1 MIDIHSHII
10 PNVDDGARSVEET
23 FNILKEAQEAGFTD
37 VILTSHFLLNYY
49 ETNAQELIFWK
60 EKLQEVL
67 KKQGTKINLHSGME
81 IYITNQMEE
90 LLENKKI
97 LTLANSRYMLIEL
110 PLATNVKYFDYV
122 VYYLEAKGI
131 KPIIAHPERYKC
143 VQKDPD
149 IVEEYI
155 EKGCL
160 IQCNYGSIVNL
171 YGREAEKTIKT
182 LLKKNQVHFLGSD
195 VHRENGTYLIILDAI
210 KKIRKIIGENKINE
224 LTTIN
229 PKKNIAKWR
238 VAILIINN
246 LERNVNKI
254 WEKLK

>member
-1 MIDIHSHII
+1 MIDIHSHVI

-171 YGREAEKTIKT
+171 YGREAEKTIKI

-229 PKKNIAKWR
+229 PKK
-238 VAILIINN
+238 ILQN
-246 LERNVNKI
+246 EE
-254 WEKLK
+254 WQY

>member
-97 LTLANSRYMLIEL
+97 LTLANSGYMLIEL

-155 EKGCL
+155 ENGCL

-229 PKKNIAKWR
+229 PKK
-238 VAILIINN
+238 ILQN
-246 LERNVNKI
+246 EE
-254 WEKLK
+254 WQY

>member
-182 LLKKNQVHFLGSD
+182 LLKKNQVHFLGSCLLY
-195 VHRENGTYLIILDAI
+195 TSDA
-210 KKIRKIIGENKINE
+210 
-224 LTTIN
+224 
-229 PKKNIAKWR
+229 ADD
-238 VAILIINN
+238 
-246 LERNVNKI
+246 
-254 WEKLK
+254 

>member
-60 EKLQEVL
+60 EKLQEIL

-195 VHRENGTYLIILDAI
+195 VHRENGTYLIILVAI

-229 PKKNIAKWR
+229 PKK
-238 VAILIINN
+238 ILQN
-246 LERNVNKI
+246 EE
-254 WEKLK
+254 WQY

>member
-182 LLKKNQVHFLGSD
+182 ILKKNQVHFLGSD

-229 PKKNIAKWR
+229 PKK
-238 VAILIINN
+238 ILQN
-246 LERNVNKI
+246 EE
-254 WEKLK
+254 WQY

>member
-37 VILTSHFLLNYY
+37 DILTSHFLLNNN
-49 ETNAQELIFWK
+49 ETDAQELIFWK
-60 EKLQEVL
+60 DKLQEVL
-67 KKQGTKINLHSGME
+67 DQRGPNIKLHSGME
-81 IYITNQMEE
+81 IYISNQMEE
-90 LLENKKI
+90 LMQKNKL

-110 PLATNVKYFDYV
+110 PIASNVQYLDYV
-122 VYYLEAKGI
+122 IYYLEAKGI

-182 LLKKNQVHFLGSD
+182 L
-195 VHRENGTYLIILDAI
+195 
-210 KKIRKIIGENKINE
+210 
-224 LTTIN
+224 
-229 PKKNIAKWR
+229 
-238 VAILIINN
+238 
-246 LERNVNKI
+246 
-254 WEKLK
+254 

>member
-210 KKIRKIIGENKINE
+210 KKIRKIIEKNKINE
-224 LTTIN
+224 ITTIN
-229 PKKNIAKWR
+229 PKK
-238 VAILIINN
+238 ILQN
-246 LERNVNKI
+246 EE
-254 WEKLK
+254 WQY

>member
-224 LTTIN
+224 ITTIN
-229 PKKNIAKWR
+229 PKK
-238 VAILIINN
+238 ILQN
-246 LERNVNKI
+246 
-254 WEKLK
+254 

>member
-1 MIDIHSHII
+1 MNIEMIDIHSHII

-97 LTLANSRYMLIEL
+97 LTLANSGYMLIEL

-229 PKKNIAKWR
+229 PKK
-238 VAILIINN
+238 ILQN
-246 LERNVNKI
+246 EE
-254 WEKLK
+254 WQY

>member
-182 LLKKNQVHFLGSD
+182 ILKKNQVHFLGSD

-224 LTTIN
+224 ITTIN
-229 PKKNIAKWR
+229 PKK
-238 VAILIINN
+238 ILKN
-246 LERNVNKI
+246 EE
-254 WEKLK
+254 WQY

>member
-90 LLENKKI
+90 LLENNEI

-229 PKKNIAKWR
+229 PKKNIAK
-238 VAILIINN
+238 
-246 LERNVNKI
+246 
-254 WEKLK
+254 

>member
-171 YGREAEKTIKT
+171 YGGEAEKTIKT

-229 PKKNIAKWR
+229 PKK
-238 VAILIINN
+238 ILQN
-246 LERNVNKI
+246 EE
-254 WEKLK
+254 WQY

>member
-182 LLKKNQVHFLGSD
+182 ILKRNQVHFLGSD

-229 PKKNIAKWR
+229 PKK
-238 VAILIINN
+238 ILQN
-246 LERNVNKI
+246 EE
-254 WEKLK
+254 WQY

>member
-37 VILTSHFLLNYY
+37 DILTSHILLNYY
-49 ETNAQELIFWK
+49 ETDAQELIFWK
-60 EKLQEVL
+60 DKLQEVL
-67 KKQGTKINLHSGME
+67 DQRGPNIKLHSGME
-81 IYITNQMEE
+81 IYISNQMEE
-90 LLENKKI
+90 LMQKNKL

-110 PLATNVKYFDYV
+110 PIASNVQYLDYV
-122 VYYLEAKGI
+122 IYYLEAKGI

-155 EKGCL
+155 ENGCL

-210 KKIRKIIGENKINE
+210 KKIRKIIRENKINE

-229 PKKNIAKWR
+229 PKK
-238 VAILIINN
+238 ILQN
-246 LERNVNKI
+246 EE
-254 WEKLK
+254 WQY

>member
-49 ETNAQELIFWK
+49 ETNVQELIFWK

-182 LLKKNQVHFLGSD
+182 ILKKNQVHFLGSD

-224 LTTIN
+224 ITTIN
-229 PKKNIAKWR
+229 PKK
-238 VAILIINN
+238 ILQN
-246 LERNVNKI
+246 EE
-254 WEKLK
+254 WQY

>member
-67 KKQGTKINLHSGME
+67 KKQGTKINLHSV
-81 IYITNQMEE
+81 
-90 LLENKKI
+90 LENKKI

-224 LTTIN
+224 ITTIN
-229 PKKNIAKWR
+229 PKK
-238 VAILIINN
+238 ILQN
-246 LERNVNKI
+246 EE
-254 WEKLK
+254 WQY

>member
-131 KPIIAHPERYKC
+131 KPVIAHPERYKC

-224 LTTIN
+224 ITTIN
-229 PKKNIAKWR
+229 PKK
-238 VAILIINN
+238 ILQN
-246 LERNVNKI
+246 EE
-254 WEKLK
+254 WQY

>member
-182 LLKKNQVHFLGSD
+182 ILKKNQVHFLGSD

-224 LTTIN
+224 ITTIN
-229 PKKNIAKWR
+229 PKK
-238 VAILIINN
+238 IL
-246 LERNVNKI
+246 RNEE
-254 WEKLK
+254 WQY

>member
-1 MIDIHSHII
+1 MIDIHAHIST
-10 PNVDDGARSVEET
+10 NVDDGARSVEET

-49 ETNAQELIFWK
+49 ETDAQELIFWK
-60 EKLQEVL
+60 DKLQEVL
-67 KKQGTKINLHSGME
+67 DQRGPNIKLHSGME
-81 IYITNQMEE
+81 IYISNQMEE
-90 LLENKKI
+90 LMQKNKL

-110 PLATNVKYFDYV
+110 PIASNVQYLDYV
-122 VYYLEAKGI
+122 IYYLEAKGI

-224 LTTIN
+224 ITTIN
-229 PKKNIAKWR
+229 PKK
-238 VAILIINN
+238 ILQN
-246 LERNVNKI
+246 EE
-254 WEKLK
+254 WQY

>member
-23 FNILKEAQEAGFTD
+23 FNILKEAQGAGFTD

-224 LTTIN
+224 ITTIN
-229 PKKNIAKWR
+229 PKK
-238 VAILIINN
+238 ILQN
-246 LERNVNKI
+246 EE
-254 WEKLK
+254 WQY

>member
-60 EKLQEVL
+60 EKLREVL

-182 LLKKNQVHFLGSD
+182 ILKKNQVHFLGSD

-224 LTTIN
+224 ITTIN
-229 PKKNIAKWR
+229 PKK
-238 VAILIINN
+238 ILQN
-246 LERNVNKI
+246 EE
-254 WEKLK
+254 WQY

>member
-131 KPIIAHPERYKC
+131 NPIIAHPERYKC

-224 LTTIN
+224 ITTIN
-229 PKKNIAKWR
+229 PKK
-238 VAILIINN
+238 ILQN
-246 LERNVNKI
+246 EE
-254 WEKLK
+254 WQY

>member
-131 KPIIAHPERYKC
+131 KPIIAHSERYKC

-224 LTTIN
+224 ITTIN
-229 PKKNIAKWR
+229 PKK
-238 VAILIINN
+238 ILQN
-246 LERNVNKI
+246 EE
-254 WEKLK
+254 WQY

>member
-182 LLKKNQVHFLGSD
+182 ILKKNQVHFLGSD

-224 LTTIN
+224 ITTIN
-229 PKKNIAKWR
+229 PKK
-238 VAILIINN
+238 ILQN
-246 LERNVNKI
+246 E
-254 WEKLK
+254 

>member
-60 EKLQEVL
+60 EKLQEIL

-182 LLKKNQVHFLGSD
+182 ILKKNQVHFLGSD

-224 LTTIN
+224 ITTIN
-229 PKKNIAKWR
+229 PKK
-238 VAILIINN
+238 ILQN
-246 LERNVNKI
+246 EE
-254 WEKLK
+254 WQY

>member
-195 VHRENGTYLIILDAI
+195 VHRGNGTYLIILDAI

-224 LTTIN
+224 ITTIN
-229 PKKNIAKWR
+229 PKK
-238 VAILIINN
+238 ILQN
-246 LERNVNKI
+246 EE
-254 WEKLK
+254 WQY

>member
-37 VILTSHFLLNYY
+37 VILTSHFLLIYY

-182 LLKKNQVHFLGSD
+182 ILKKNQVHFLGSD

-224 LTTIN
+224 ITTIN
-229 PKKNIAKWR
+229 PKK
-238 VAILIINN
+238 ILQN
-246 LERNVNKI
+246 EE
-254 WEKLK
+254 WQY

>member
-97 LTLANSRYMLIEL
+97 LTLANSGYMLIEL

-224 LTTIN
+224 ITTIN
-229 PKKNIAKWR
+229 PKK
-238 VAILIINN
+238 ILQNRQKSSM
-246 LERNVNKI
+246 LVSSVR
-254 WEKLK
+254 

>member
-37 VILTSHFLLNYY
+37 VILTSRFLLNYY

-224 LTTIN
+224 ITTIN
-229 PKKNIAKWR
+229 PKK
-238 VAILIINN
+238 ILQN
-246 LERNVNKI
+246 EE
-254 WEKLK
+254 WQY

>member
-37 VILTSHFLLNYY
+37 VILTSHFLLNYS

-97 LTLANSRYMLIEL
+97 LTLANSGYMLIEL

-229 PKKNIAKWR
+229 PKK
-238 VAILIINN
+238 ILQN
-246 LERNVNKI
+246 EE
-254 WEKLK
+254 WQY

>member
-122 VYYLEAKGI
+122 VYYIEAKGI

-229 PKKNIAKWR
+229 PKK
-238 VAILIINN
+238 ILQN
-246 LERNVNKI
+246 EE
-254 WEKLK
+254 WQY

>member
-67 KKQGTKINLHSGME
+67 KKQGTKINLHYGME

-224 LTTIN
+224 ITTIN
-229 PKKNIAKWR
+229 PKK
-238 VAILIINN
+238 ILQN
-246 LERNVNKI
+246 EE
-254 WEKLK
+254 WQY

>member
-171 YGREAEKTIKT
+171 YGREAEKT
-182 LLKKNQVHFLGSD
+182 
-195 VHRENGTYLIILDAI
+195 
-210 KKIRKIIGENKINE
+210 NE
-224 LTTIN
+224 LVLSTPVTN
-229 PKKNIAKWR
+229 
-238 VAILIINN
+238 
-246 LERNVNKI
+246 
-254 WEKLK
+254 

>member
-195 VHRENGTYLIILDAI
+195 VHRKNGTYLIILDAI

-229 PKKNIAKWR
+229 PKK
-238 VAILIINN
+238 ILQN
-246 LERNVNKI
+246 EE
-254 WEKLK
+254 WQY

>member
-131 KPIIAHPERYKC
+131 RPIIAHPERYKC

-229 PKKNIAKWR
+229 PKK
-238 VAILIINN
+238 ILQN
-246 LERNVNKI
+246 EE
-254 WEKLK
+254 WQY

>member
-97 LTLANSRYMLIEL
+97 LTLANSGYMLIEL

-143 VQKDPD
+143 VQKDPH

-224 LTTIN
+224 ITTIN
-229 PKKNIAKWR
+229 PKK
-238 VAILIINN
+238 ILQN
-246 LERNVNKI
+246 EE
-254 WEKLK
+254 WQY